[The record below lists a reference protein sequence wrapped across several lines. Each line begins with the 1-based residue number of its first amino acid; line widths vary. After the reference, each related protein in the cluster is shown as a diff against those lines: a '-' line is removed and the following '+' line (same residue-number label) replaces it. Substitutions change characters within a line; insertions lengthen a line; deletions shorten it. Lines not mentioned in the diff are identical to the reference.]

1 MSVPNPPTIPA
12 APTPAPTRT
21 DPTNFRTRADAYHTW
36 LVPFVNTTL
45 VSVLSWIQARA
56 NEVLGWANS
65 ASSDR
70 ALAQAAAAAVA
81 AESPITNAAAAAASA
96 AQAAVYASQ
105 AQATNPDAPIQTNPH
120 TIRADFTLGA
130 GYNGVSAGPIT
141 VTPGVVVTIEPGA
154 TWTVT

>member
-45 VSVLSWIQARA
+45 VSVLSWIQSRA
-56 NEVLGWANS
+56 NEVLGWANA

-70 ALAQAAAAAVA
+70 ILAQAAAAAVA
-81 AESPITNAAAAAASA
+81 AESPVANAAAAAASA
-96 AQAAVYASQ
+96 AAAAVYASQ
-105 AQATNPDAPIQTNPH
+105 AQATNPDTPIRTNPK

-130 GYNGVSAGPIT
+130 GYNGESAGPIT
-141 VTPGVVVTIEPGA
+141 IADGVTVTLEDGA
-154 TWTVT
+154 TWSIT